1 MAYSIRLP
9 DGTLVEG
16 IPDEVTPEQ
25 AKARI
30 LASRPE
36 LAPAPKAAPFSARDV
51 ALSLGQGAIGGV
63 KALTD
68 VFGAGN
74 VASEALERGQRALG
88 EAMTPERQA
97 ELQRRA
103 QMAKAAEEQGVGA
116 EVSTALGG
124 VAEAPLQS
132 AAQAVGSFLPFMIAA
147 PIGAAAKLLPAT
159 MRAINTV
166 IGTAQ
171 GVGAVKGS
179 IYDSV
184 KERLLAEDMPEQ
196 LAEQQAQAAQA
207 YAGKNFEQIGLGGA
221 LGAVAGRFGAE
232 SLFTKAGAQQ
242 AAPGML
248 RRAGTAALAE
258 APTEGLQ
265 GGQERMAAN
274 IALQR
279 EGFNVPTFQGVAG
292 QAAQEAAMGALGGAT
307 VGAVRGPE
315 VQPPPAPPAPPTAAA
330 PAPAPT
336 PPAPTSVAEMY
347 QQRAAMQAQPQTPET
362 KAAIDQLTQQIRQAE
377 AQAVT
382 DVRAQQEQQRV
393 DAEKAARSAFAQPG
407 QQMEMREFLPPGGAQ
422 LAAEAET
429 EPTLRE
435 QRDEYRQGR
444 RELREQGQMRLPF
457 RYTGE
462 GEPTS
467 ITPPPAPR
475 IYMPDI
481 EAVGVPFKTAK
492 DWFNRNVVNRTKE
505 EVAALVQQDPSL
517 VKGQGSRAKI
527 LRSLLGPDVPKFEEA
542 PRGRAIPSGK
552 PVEPGGN
559 QRGVGAP
566 SAPPVGGAA
575 PAPAPGPQAPVVSG
589 LAPAAQPPAARV
601 GGEGQQPPALTPEQI
616 QAKAVE
622 DAQKAVAK
630 RKKKEAPSAP
640 VPPTAAPVAPTA
652 AAPAPRPPRARVA
665 PVAPPAAP
673 IVEEPPAAPPVAP
686 VEDTRTAAE
695 VQAEIDSLR
704 NKQRGLLLKSGKVP
718 MPNSKARKSYDALES
733 QVQELLPVY
742 DRKAEAERQR
752 DAADMQRR
760 LEEQQKKTAEGK
772 RKAPPAAAPTP
783 AKPTPPISEEMRE
796 PIGTSTF
803 GMEEG
808 EVEIRRGPQAELFPS
823 SKAETRKRAEAA
835 DERERAAAEEAPA
848 RAPTIDERQAELDLQ
863 PRAEPTIP
871 AWADERANEFTGG
884 KAVYAEGDVAL
895 VRSTNRFGFITYI
908 AVHKD
913 GRAER
918 VDVRS
923 STSPLLTAEERARFV
938 EARSRAVDEDAAEY
952 AANPDGPFAGAT
964 TNVVGSEG
972 IPKKYIDYLA
982 ELTKSLGLGDV
993 RFFVHNGTDLDG
1005 KTDQYG
1011 FHGPYLPGLNTTNE
1025 STSTNGS
1032 VVPFGPNRN
1041 DFIIYLKP
1049 EMSETKTLEVLA
1061 HELGHAIQRIAY
1073 DNAPTQV
1080 QFAIRKE
1087 YEAWLR
1093 ENKKPGVTAI
1103 DLVHNLR
1110 TRAQAEEIEASLR
1123 AKGKAD
1129 MAADVL
1135 DNVDSYWR
1143 SFSEWF
1149 ADNTA
1154 RWATTADKPLT
1165 ITEKFFS
1172 QVAQKLRDLLRIITG
1187 RQYLP
1192 AKTVKDF
1199 LDSMG
1204 PGASKMWFED
1214 TTRQEQAPQKQFSLS
1229 YGAQQ
1234 IIDAMGPIEPER
1246 VPWYKAMVQG
1256 ITTQPGDPTLGTKF
1270 RVMMADSAAAV
1281 EQRLQARFN
1290 GAVRDA
1296 LGNLNP
1302 MGALRQAQD
1311 YVKLLPEYFQKGS
1324 IEKDPTTGLWKV
1336 VKKEGVP
1343 PPVEVFAALE
1353 KWSAKNGYSMEA
1365 GTRAASRIL
1374 EAMRLKEL
1382 MKSNQTQGTEFLI
1395 HMSPQEIATLEKE
1408 YNADPDLKEISALMD
1423 KARIA
1428 MVDNMVAVGR
1438 LSKAEGDA
1446 WKSVVN
1452 YVPFDR
1458 ISDELSSFDRIKKLS
1473 GKGVAQLGKL
1483 PELVGSLERPVG
1495 NVFTN
1500 YANTL
1505 GWMLRQTTNA
1515 DATRTTIKVMESMG
1529 LAKPLGTTTQH
1540 KDNTVG
1546 AYVDGELLF
1555 WQVPSKYDVLAFK
1568 DLTLPKTGLMKF
1580 LGAFSNVLRTTVT
1593 ALPPFALKQVADDVQ
1608 RAIFTSGVRNPGP
1621 MIAMA
1626 LTNFPKIAIA
1636 EMRGI
1641 KHPIVRE
1648 LGDLGLT
1655 GEYDFQQG
1663 RPAESLL
1670 KEAGY
1675 MKRGRFETLLHR
1687 LDGITRASDIAVR
1700 KAIYDQTKRETN
1712 DELLAQVRA
1721 REFINFRRRGASNFA
1736 AAMTSTIPFFNAYI
1750 QGTDVL
1756 YRAATGQ
1763 AAASGLERTAAR
1775 RLFWSRAAMLT
1786 AFATLY
1792 ALGKS
1797 DDEDYKEMDLRTR
1810 DSNWILGDGLKIG
1823 VPTELGAIFKVIPER
1838 MVEYYK
1844 RKGTPEEQEAMEAV
1858 RTAVAYIAEQY
1869 FGRAMPVP
1877 QAAKPL
1883 LEAWTNF
1890 SFLTMRPLEGI
1901 FQKGQMPSE
1910 RRTAT
1915 TSELATAMAAFSRD
1929 MVGVEIS
1936 PIMIDNVLRGYFGS
1950 TAAMVTMATDSLLN
1964 PTRVD
1969 RPLHKYALL
1978 SNYLYDPVGTRRLSE
1993 FYEEREQVGQVNAT
2007 LNELAKT
2014 DPVRAEAFATQ
2025 HEDRLM
2031 LERSIN
2037 ATLNQLKNTRAYRKY
2052 LNSPMGAEEMPKD
2065 ERERELEEI
2074 RRLEAEIT
2082 GWLREAKAEIRKAGR
2097 IAV

>member
-1 MAYSIRLP
+1 
-9 DGTLVEG
+9 
-16 IPDEVTPEQ
+16 
-25 AKARI
+25 
-30 LASRPE
+30 
-36 LAPAPKAAPFSARDV
+36 
-51 ALSLGQGAIGGV
+51 
-63 KALTD
+63 
-68 VFGAGN
+68 
-74 VASEALERGQRALG
+74 
-88 EAMTPERQA
+88 
-97 ELQRRA
+97 
-103 QMAKAAEEQGVGA
+103 
-116 EVSTALGG
+116 
-124 VAEAPLQS
+124 
-132 AAQAVGSFLPFMIAA
+132 
-147 PIGAAAKLLPAT
+147 
-159 MRAINTV
+159 
-166 IGTAQ
+166 
-171 GVGAVKGS
+171 
-179 IYDSV
+179 
-184 KERLLAEDMPEQ
+184 
-196 LAEQQAQAAQA
+196 
-207 YAGKNFEQIGLGGA
+207 
-221 LGAVAGRFGAE
+221 
-232 SLFTKAGAQQ
+232 
-242 AAPGML
+242 
-248 RRAGTAALAE
+248 
-258 APTEGLQ
+258 
-265 GGQERMAAN
+265 
-274 IALQR
+274 
-279 EGFNVPTFQGVAG
+279 
-292 QAAQEAAMGALGGAT
+292 
-307 VGAVRGPE
+307 
-315 VQPPPAPPAPPTAAA
+315 
-330 PAPAPT
+330 
-336 PPAPTSVAEMY
+336 
-347 QQRAAMQAQPQTPET
+347 
-362 KAAIDQLTQQIRQAE
+362 
-377 AQAVT
+377 
-382 DVRAQQEQQRV
+382 
-393 DAEKAARSAFAQPG
+393 
-407 QQMEMREFLPPGGAQ
+407 
-422 LAAEAET
+422 
-429 EPTLRE
+429 
-435 QRDEYRQGR
+435 
-444 RELREQGQMRLPF
+444 
-457 RYTGE
+457 
-462 GEPTS
+462 
-467 ITPPPAPR
+467 
-475 IYMPDI
+475 
-481 EAVGVPFKTAK
+481 
-492 DWFNRNVVNRTKE
+492 
-505 EVAALVQQDPSL
+505 
-517 VKGQGSRAKI
+517 
-527 LRSLLGPDVPKFEEA
+527 
-542 PRGRAIPSGK
+542 
-552 PVEPGGN
+552 
-559 QRGVGAP
+559 
-566 SAPPVGGAA
+566 
-575 PAPAPGPQAPVVSG
+575 
-589 LAPAAQPPAARV
+589 
-601 GGEGQQPPALTPEQI
+601 
-616 QAKAVE
+616 
-622 DAQKAVAK
+622 
-630 RKKKEAPSAP
+630 
-640 VPPTAAPVAPTA
+640 
-652 AAPAPRPPRARVA
+652 
-665 PVAPPAAP
+665 
-673 IVEEPPAAPPVAP
+673 
-686 VEDTRTAAE
+686 
-695 VQAEIDSLR
+695 
-704 NKQRGLLLKSGKVP
+704 
-718 MPNSKARKSYDALES
+718 MPNSKARNSYDALES
-733 QVQELLPVY
+733 QVQELIPIY
-742 DRKAEAERQR
+742 DRKAEEERQR

-760 LEEQQKKTAEGK
+760 LAEQQKKTAEGK
-772 RKAPPAAAPTP
+772 RKAPPAAAPAP
-783 AKPTPPISEEMRE
+783 VKPTPPISEEMRE

-848 RAPTIDERQAELDLQ
+848 KAPAVDGRQMAFDLQ
-863 PRAEPTIP
+863 PREEAAAPRAPAEPEFP
-871 AWADERANEFTGG
+871 QWATEFAKKYPGG
-884 KAVYAEGDVAL
+884 KVVYTEGDLALIRTVNTFGYTNYVVAH
-895 VRSTNRFGFITYI
+895 S
-908 AVHKD
+908 D

-918 VDVRS
+918 VDVR
-923 STSPLLTAEERARFV
+923 TGRSPLLSDEDRARFV
-938 EARSRAVDEDAAEY
+938 EARARAIDADAAGY
-952 AANPDGPFAGAT
+952 AAMFDGPFTGAT
-964 TNVVGSEG
+964 SNVVGTENV
-972 IPKKYIDYLA
+972 PQKYVDYLA
-982 ELTKSLGLGDV
+982 DLTKSLGIGDV
-993 RFFVHNGTDLDG
+993 RFFIHNSDDLIADS
-1005 KTDQYG
+1005 DRYG
-1011 FHGPYLPGLNTTNE
+1011 IHGPYLAGLNTTNE
-1025 STSTNGS
+1025 SPQTNGS
-1032 VVPFGPNRN
+1032 VVSFGRDRN
-1041 DFIIYLKP
+1041 DFIIYMKP
-1049 EMSETKTLEVLA
+1049 GMSEAQSLEVLA
-1061 HELGHAIQRIAY
+1061 HELGHAIQQIAY
-1073 DNAPTQV
+1073 DNAPAGV

-1087 YEAWLR
+1087 YEAWLK

-1103 DLVHNLR
+1103 ELAHNLR
-1110 TRAQAEEIEASLR
+1110 TREQAKEFEAYVTGLGKGEILAEDLA
-1123 AKGKAD
+1123 
-1129 MAADVL
+1129 
-1135 DNVDSYWR
+1135 NVDSYWR

-1172 QVAQKLRDLLRIITG
+1172 QVAQKLRDLLRIVTG

-1199 LDSMG
+1199 LESMG
-1204 PGASKMWFED
+1204 PGSSKMWFED
-1214 TTRQEQAPQKQFSLS
+1214 RTRKARVPERQFAVS

-1246 VPWYKAMVQG
+1246 LPWYKAMVQG

-1281 EQRLQARFN
+1281 EQRLQAKFN

-1336 VKKEGVP
+1336 VEKKGVP

-1353 KWSAKNGYSMEA
+1353 KWSKKNGYSMEA
-1365 GTRAASRIL
+1365 GTRVASRIL

-1382 MKSNQTQGTEFLI
+1382 AKSNQTQGTEFVI
-1395 HMSPQEIATLEKE
+1395 HMSPQEIATLEAE
-1408 YNADPDLKEISALMD
+1408 YNADPDLQEISTLMD

-1458 ISDELSSFDRIKKLS
+1458 ISDEISSFDRIKKLS

-1515 DATRTTIKVMESMG
+1515 DATRTTIEVMESMG

-1546 AYVDGELLF
+1546 AYVDGELRF

-1568 DLTLPKTGLMKF
+1568 DLTLPKSGLMKF

-1621 MIAMA
+1621 MIRMA
-1626 LTNFPKIAIA
+1626 LTNFPKIALA

-1655 GEYDFQQG
+1655 GEYDFQQA

-1736 AAMTSTIPFFNAYI
+1736 ASLTSTIPFFNAYI

-1797 DDEDYKEMDLRTR
+1797 DDEDYKDMDLRTR
-1810 DSNWILGDGLKIG
+1810 DGNWILGDGLKIG

-1869 FGRAMPVP
+1869 FGRAMPIP

-1901 FQKGQMPSE
+1901 FQKGQLPSE

-1915 TSELATAMAAFSRD
+1915 TSELAIAMAGFSRD
-1929 MVGVEIS
+1929 MVGVQIS

-1978 SNYLYDPVGTRRLSE
+1978 SNYLYDPVGTRQLSE
-1993 FYEEREQVGQVNAT
+1993 FYEEREKVGQINAT

-2014 DPVRAEAFATQ
+2014 DPVRAEAFAVE

-2037 ATLNQLKNTRAYRKY
+2037 ATLNQLKDTRAYRKY
-2052 LNSPMGAEEMPKD
+2052 LNSPIGAEQMSKD
-2065 ERERELEEI
+2065 ERERELEEV
-2074 RRLEAEIT
+2074 RKLEVELT
-2082 GWLREAKAEIRKAGR
+2082 GWLREAKTEIRKAGR
-2097 IAV
+2097 MVV

>member
-36 LAPAPKAAPFSARDV
+36 LAPTPKAAPFSLRDV
-51 ALSLGQGAIGGV
+51 ALSLGQGAVGGV

-132 AAQAVGSFLPFMIAA
+132 AAQAVGSFLPFVLAA

-159 MRAINTV
+159 MRAINTA

-184 KERLLAEDMPEQ
+184 KERLVSEGMPEQ

-207 YAGKNFEQIGLGGA
+207 YTGKNIEQIGLGGA

-232 SLFTKAGAQQ
+232 SLLSKAGAQQ

-258 APTEGLQ
+258 APTEAAQ

-307 VGAVRGPE
+307 IGAVRGPE

-336 PPAPTSVAEMY
+336 PPTPAAPADPAQLY
-347 QQRAAMQAQPQTPET
+347 QQRAALQAQPQTPET
-362 KAAIDQLTQQIRQAE
+362 RAAIDQLTQQIRQVE

-382 DVRAQQEQQRV
+382 QARAQQEQQRV
-393 DAEKAARSAFAQPG
+393 DAEKAARSAFTQPG

-422 LAAEAET
+422 LATEVET

-435 QRDEYRQGR
+435 QRAEYRQDR

-505 EVAALVQQDPSL
+505 DVAALVQQDPSL

-527 LRSLLGPDVPKFEEA
+527 LRALLGPDVPAFKEA
-542 PRGRAIPSGK
+542 PRGAPTPTPVSAK
-552 PVEPGGN
+552 PQPGGD
-559 QRGVGAP
+559 QRGVGVP
-566 SAPPVGGAA
+566 SAPPVAGPTAAAA
-575 PAPAPGPQAPVVSG
+575 PAAPQGPVAPG
-589 LAPAAQPPAARV
+589 LAPVAPPAPAGV
-601 GGEGQQPPALTPEQI
+601 AGEGQQPPALTPAQVE
-616 QAKAVE
+616 AKAAE
-622 DAQKAVAK
+622 DAKKAVAK
-630 RKKKEAPSAP
+630 RKKKEAPVAP
-640 VPPTAAPVAPTA
+640 PVAP
-652 AAPAPRPPRARVA
+652 V
-665 PVAPPAAP
+665 
-673 IVEEPPAAPPVAP
+673 VEEPAVAPPVAP

-695 VQAEIDSLR
+695 VQTAIDSLR
-704 NKQRGLLLKSGKVP
+704 NKQRGLLLKNGKVP
-718 MPNSKARKSYDALES
+718 MPNSKARKAYDELET
-733 QVQELLPVY
+733 QVQELIPVY
-742 DRKAEAERQR
+742 DRKAEEERQR
-752 DAADMQRR
+752 DAAEMQRR
-760 LEEQQKKTAEGK
+760 LDEQQKKTAAPTRRVE
-772 RKAPPAAAPTP
+772 APTPPAP

-835 DERERAAAEEAPA
+835 DERERAAAEEPAAEAPA
-848 RAPTIDERQAELDLQ
+848 ADERQMAFDLQ
-863 PRAEPTIP
+863 PRAEPTVP
-871 AWADERANEFTGG
+871 AWADERAKEFTGG

-938 EARSRAVDEDAAEY
+938 EARNRAVDADAAEY
-952 AANPDGPFAGAT
+952 ATNPDGPFAGAT
-964 TNVVGSEG
+964 TNVVGSDG
-972 IPKKYIDYLA
+972 ISKKYTDYLA
-982 ELTKSLGLGDV
+982 EITKSLGIGDV
-993 RFFVHNGTDLDG
+993 RFFVHNGADLDG
-1005 KTDQYG
+1005 ETDRYG
-1011 FHGPYLPGLNTTNE
+1011 FHGPYLSGLNTTNE
-1025 STSTNGS
+1025 SSSTNGS
-1032 VVPFGPNRN
+1032 VVSFGPNRN

-1049 EMSETKTLEVLA
+1049 GMSETKTLEVIA
-1061 HELGHAIQRIAY
+1061 HELGHAIQQIAY

-1087 YEAWLR
+1087 YEAWLK
-1093 ENKKPGVTAI
+1093 ENKKPGHTAI
-1103 DLVHNLR
+1103 DLAHNLR
-1110 TRAQAEEIEASLR
+1110 TREQAQDIEASLR
-1123 AKGKAD
+1123 ARGKAE
-1129 MAADVL
+1129 MTADAM

-1172 QVAQKLRDLLRIITG
+1172 QVAQKLRDLLRIVTG

-1204 PGASKMWFED
+1204 PGSSKMWFED
-1214 TTRQEQAPQKQFSLS
+1214 TTRTEQAPQKQFSVS

-1246 VPWYKAMVQG
+1246 LPWYKAMLKGVM
-1256 ITTQPGDPTLGTKF
+1256 TQPGDPSLGTKF

-1281 EQRLQARFN
+1281 EQRIQSKFN

-1302 MGALRQAQD
+1302 MGVLRQAQD
-1311 YVKLLPEYFQKGS
+1311 YAKLLPEYFQKGS

-1336 VKKEGVP
+1336 VEKKDVP

-1353 KWSAKNGYSMEA
+1353 KWSKKNGLSFEE
-1365 GTRAASRIL
+1365 GSRTASRIL

-1382 MKSNQTQGTEFLI
+1382 LKSNKTQGTEFPI
-1395 HMSPQEIATLEKE
+1395 HMSEPDIATLERE
-1408 YNADPDLKEISALMD
+1408 YNADPDLQEISTLMD

-1438 LSKAEGDA
+1438 LSKAEGEA
-1446 WKSVVN
+1446 WKAVAH

-1458 ISDELSSFDRIKKLS
+1458 ISDEISSFDRIKKLS

-1483 PELVGSLERPVG
+1483 PELVGSMERPVG

-1500 YANTL
+1500 YMNTL

-1515 DATRTTIKVMESMG
+1515 DATRTTLKALESMQ
-1529 LAKPLGTTTQH
+1529 LAKPLGPAPQG
-1540 KDNTVG
+1540 KENTVG
-1546 AYVDGELLF
+1546 AYVDGELRY
-1555 WQVPSKYDVLAFK
+1555 WQVPSRYDVLAFK

-1580 LGAFSNVLRTTVT
+1580 LGAFSDVLRTTVT
-1593 ALPPFALKQVADDVQ
+1593 SLPPFALKQVADDVQ

-1621 MIAMA
+1621 MIRMA
-1626 LTNFPKIAIA
+1626 LTNFPKIAMA
-1636 EMRGI
+1636 EIRGI

-1675 MKRGRFETLLHR
+1675 MKRGRFETLLNR

-1736 AAMTSTIPFFNAYI
+1736 AALTSTIPFFNAYI

-1786 AFATLY
+1786 AFSTLY

-1797 DDEDYKEMDLRTR
+1797 DDEDYKDMDLRTR
-1810 DSNWILGDGLKIG
+1810 DGNWILGDGLKIG

-1869 FGRAMPVP
+1869 FGRAMPIP

-1901 FQKGQMPSE
+1901 FQKGQLPSE

-1915 TSELATAMAAFSRD
+1915 TSELAIAMAGFSRD
-1929 MVGVEIS
+1929 MVGVQVS
-1936 PIMIDNVLRGYFGS
+1936 PIVIDNVLRGYFGS

-1978 SNYLYDPVGTRRLSE
+1978 SNYLYDPVGTRQLSE
-1993 FYEEREQVGQVNAT
+1993 FYEEREKVGQINAT

-2014 DPVRAEAFATQ
+2014 DPVRAEAFAVEN
-2025 HEDRLM
+2025 EDRLM

-2037 ATLNQLKNTRAYRKY
+2037 ATLNQLKDTRAYRKY
-2052 LNSPMGAEEMPKD
+2052 LNSPIGAEQMPKD

-2074 RRLEAEIT
+2074 RKLEAELT
-2082 GWLREAKAEIRKAGR
+2082 GWLREAKTEIRKAGR
-2097 IAV
+2097 MAV